1 MSLSFSYKDLVFEPN
16 RTDKYM
22 RKEKV
27 DIYQEWEDNL
37 HEYMME
43 LYILPEGVNLRCN
56 DVKRFVISEPNSKFV
71 YFPLSREF
79 DIFFSVKSITNAEHI
94 LKLELCYADGLEKI
108 KDLEFNIDIDICIP
122 LYIYKCIKIE
132 YDDVEN
138 IPVKVEM
145 IYSAGLLKHKYKN
158 IIANITNIIFP

>member
-1 MSLSFSYKDLVFEPN
+1 MSLSYTDLVFESN
-16 RTDKYM
+16 RTDKYI
-22 RKEKV
+22 RKVEV

-37 HEYMME
+37 HEYRME

-108 KDLEFNIDIDICIP
+108 KDVDFNKDICVS
-122 LYIYKCIKIE
+122 LYIHKCIKI
-132 YDDVEN
+132 
-138 IPVKVEM
+138 
-145 IYSAGLLKHKYKN
+145 KYV
-158 IIANITNIIFP
+158 

>member
-1 MSLSFSYKDLVFEPN
+1 MSLSYKDLLFEPN

-22 RKEKV
+22 RKEEV

-37 HEYMME
+37 NEYRME
-43 LYILPEGVNLRCN
+43 LYMLPEGVNLRCN
-56 DVKRFVISEPNSKFV
+56 DIKRFVIRQSNSQFV
-71 YFPLSREF
+71 YFPLLREF

-108 KDLEFNIDIDICIP
+108 KDVEFNKDICVP

-132 YDDVEN
+132 YDNAEN
-138 IPVKVEM
+138 VPVKVEM
-145 IYSAGLLKHKYKN
+145 IYSAGLLKHKYN
-158 IIANITNIIFP
+158 NNITNIIFP

>member
-1 MSLSFSYKDLVFEPN
+1 MSFLYKDLVFESN
-16 RTDKYM
+16 RTDKYT
-22 RKEKV
+22 RKEEV

-37 HEYMME
+37 HEYKME
-43 LYILPEGVNLRCN
+43 LYMLPEEVNLRCN
-56 DVKRFVISEPNSKFV
+56 DVKRFVISQPNSKFV
-71 YFPLSREF
+71 YFPLLREF

-108 KDLEFNIDIDICIP
+108 KDVEFNKDICVP
-122 LYIYKCIKIE
+122 LHIHKCIKIE
-132 YDDVEN
+132 YDNAMN

-158 IIANITNIIFP
+158 NITNIIFP

>member
-1 MSLSFSYKDLVFEPN
+1 MSLSYTDLVFESN
-16 RTDKYM
+16 RTDKYI
-22 RKEKV
+22 RKVEV

-37 HEYMME
+37 HEYRME
-43 LYILPEGVNLRCN
+43 LFMLPEGVNLRCN
-56 DVKRFVISEPNSKFV
+56 DLKRFVIRQSNSQFV
-71 YFPLSREF
+71 YFPLLREF

-108 KDLEFNIDIDICIP
+108 KDVEFNKDICVP
-122 LYIYKCIKIE
+122 LYIHKCIKIE
-132 YDDVEN
+132 YDNAEN

-158 IIANITNIIFP
+158 NITNIIFP

>member
-1 MSLSFSYKDLVFEPN
+1 MSFSYKDLVFESN
-16 RTDKYM
+16 KTDKYI
-22 RKEKV
+22 RKVEV

-37 HEYMME
+37 HEYRME
-43 LYILPEGVNLRCN
+43 LFMLPEGVNLRCN
-56 DVKRFVISEPNSKFV
+56 DLKRFVIRQPNSKFV
-71 YFPLSREF
+71 YFPLLREF

-108 KDLEFNIDIDICIP
+108 KDVEFNKDICVP

-132 YDDVEN
+132 YDNVEN
-138 IPVKVEM
+138 IPVKVDM

-158 IIANITNIIFP
+158 NITNIIFP